1 MKHNFS
7 VDEAREVAIAALGY
21 IASHSDLLQRFLSL
35 SGIEA
40 ADIRQAANQE
50 GFWAAILQFLC
61 ANEPDLLAFCDDSHI
76 SPEKVSDALEALPG
90 GYRTG
95 YQEGNL

>member
-1 MKHNFS
+1 MRNNFS
-7 VDEAREVAIAALGY
+7 VDEAREVAIAALGH
-21 IASHSDLLQRFLSL
+21 IANHPDLLQRFLSL

-40 ADIRQAANQE
+40 ADIRQAACQE
-50 GFWAAILQFLC
+50 GFWAAVLQFLC
-61 ANEPDLLAFCDDSHI
+61 ANEPDLLAFCDVSYI
-76 SPEKVSDALEALPG
+76 SPERVSVALEALPG